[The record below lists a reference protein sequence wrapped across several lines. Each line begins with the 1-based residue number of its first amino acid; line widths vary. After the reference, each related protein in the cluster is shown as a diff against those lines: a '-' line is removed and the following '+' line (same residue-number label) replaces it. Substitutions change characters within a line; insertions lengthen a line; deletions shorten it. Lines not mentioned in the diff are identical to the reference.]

1 MTIIHDITCFLV
13 LFESNERPFDETDHY
28 VTRTLDEAAD
38 QAIEWLGVFAF
49 DNPNVQIIEFNIVEG
64 YSRDVSEDA
73 CNLSEHLEYDCRM
86 EFIRDPESRRGYVD
100 PNAEHRLTKSQLGV

>member
-13 LFESNERPFDETDHY
+13 LFESGKYPLTEDGQY
-28 VTRTLDEAAD
+28 VTYTMKDAAD
-38 QAIEWLGVFAF
+38 HAVELLGDFGGET
-49 DNPNVQIIEFNIVEG
+49 QIIEFNIVEG

-73 CNLSEHLEYDCRM
+73 CKLSEHLEYDCRM

-100 PNAEHRLTKSQLGV
+100 PNKEHRLTKSQLGV

>member
-13 LFESNERPFDETDHY
+13 LFQSEKYPLTDNEHCVAHTMKD
-28 VTRTLDEAAD
+28 AAD
-38 QAIEWLGVFAF
+38 QAVELLGDFGGET
-49 DNPNVQIIEFNIVEG
+49 QIIEFNIVEG

-73 CNLSEHLEYDCRM
+73 CKLSEHLEYDCRM
-86 EFIRDPESRRGYVD
+86 EFIRDPESRRPYVD